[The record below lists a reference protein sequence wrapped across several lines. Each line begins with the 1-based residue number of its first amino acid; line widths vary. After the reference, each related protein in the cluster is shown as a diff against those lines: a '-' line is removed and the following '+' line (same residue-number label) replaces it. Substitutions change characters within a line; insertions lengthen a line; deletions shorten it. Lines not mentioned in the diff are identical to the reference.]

1 MQQQGDVNIWPTEL
15 PSLAQKRTDRVVRRG
30 ETTGHS
36 HRLTGDVELYE
47 LGDRIFARV
56 LAGNAAIVHEE
67 HKTQPLPPLPDGQV
81 YEFGPTHEY
90 DHFAE
95 KAREVAD

>member
-1 MQQQGDVNIWPTEL
+1 
-15 PSLAQKRTDRVVRRG
+15 
-30 ETTGHS
+30 
-36 HRLTGDVELYE
+36 
-47 LGDRIFARV
+47 